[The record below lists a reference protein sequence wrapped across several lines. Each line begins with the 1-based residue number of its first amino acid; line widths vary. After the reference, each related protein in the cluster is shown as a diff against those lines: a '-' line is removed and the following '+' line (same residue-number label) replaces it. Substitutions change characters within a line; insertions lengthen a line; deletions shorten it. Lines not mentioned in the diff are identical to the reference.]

1 MLKELSELYLSQPNY
16 MTFCPI
22 FVAVPKDKEGY
33 PKVFLLEKEMNDFL
47 LNNKSYFG
55 RICGV
60 PQGTF
65 LHKLLRIAID
75 VSVNPQQHKNIL

>member
-22 FVAVPKDKEGY
+22 FVAVPKDKNGY
-33 PKVFLLEKEMNDFL
+33 PKVFLLEKEMDDFL
-47 LNNKSYFG
+47 KRNSSYYG

-60 PQGTF
+60 EQGTF
-65 LHKLLRIAID
+65 LHKLLRLAID
-75 VSVNPQQHKNIL
+75 VSVNPEKHKNIL